1 MKALTCSDHQPPNVY
16 QTQTV
21 FPANTGH
28 SPQMLAFGSSLVIFW
43 ETKNVQEMSH
53 FNTLA

>member
-16 QTQTV
+16 QIQTV